1 MGEYAEDANY
11 YGKDDQCAVA
21 PFFPELSFLGGCQ
34 GLLLFFFVMMV
45 VVMMVVICL
54 CHFILVFLYECYC

>member
-34 GLLLFFFVMMV
+34 GLLLFFVMIVMVMMV
-45 VVMMVVICL
+45 IICL
-54 CHFILVFLYECYC
+54 CHFIFVLYECYC